1 MPLIK
6 PAEAIDAVK
15 KTLAI
20 TLSDQQ
26 IEHVNNMLKTEM
38 LKYACGDV
46 GCNALISKRD
56 IPGSNEK
63 FPLKLLAAKLA
74 DAGWNVEYKHEQREG
89 EWIVVELPKVEI

>member
-6 PAEAIDAVK
+6 PAEAINAVK

-38 LKYACGDV
+38 LKYACGD
-46 GCNALISKRD
+46 GSSHTIISKQD

-63 FPLKLLAAKLA
+63 FPLKLLAIKLA
-74 DAGWNVEYKHEQREG
+74 DAGWKALYKYEQREG